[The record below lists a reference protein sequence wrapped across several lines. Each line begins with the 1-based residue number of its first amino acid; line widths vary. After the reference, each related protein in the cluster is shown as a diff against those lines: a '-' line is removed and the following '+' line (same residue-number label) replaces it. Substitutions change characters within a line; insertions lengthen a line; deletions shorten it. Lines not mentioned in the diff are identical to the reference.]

1 MNPKVNLTGLNGEE
15 CEQVL
20 DLYYDYLDG
29 VADEHMMTEQDGK

>member
-1 MNPKVNLTGLNGEE
+1 MNPKVNLTGLNSEE

-29 VADEHMMTEQDGK
+29 TADEHMMTERDGK